1 MYPSTVMGRVNH
13 VGIYIFSFNE
23 ASVRVNKNEN
33 RQTKKQAKQIEGK
46 NDRGNKQIITKFK
59 YLLVLNG

>member
-1 MYPSTVMGRVNH
+1 MYPSLVMGRVNH

-33 RQTKKQAKQIEGK
+33 RQTKKQAKQIEAK
-46 NDRGNKQIITKFK
+46 TIEETNKLSQNSNI
-59 YLLVLNG
+59 Y